1 MPDTNQNKAVIRRIF
16 DEVINH
22 GKIEVVDDLFDPEN
36 PAS

>member
-1 MPDTNQNKAVIRRIF
+1 MPDTTANKAVIRRIF

-22 GKIEVVDDLFDPEN
+22 GKIEVVDDLVDPEF